1 MQVELL
7 GVFSEKHLNFSEK
20 RQLYGVQPVLI
31 LESGS
36 SILQAVKTG
45 NLVAVR
51 ELLSA
56 RAHRETDKFGRI
68 LRW

>member
-1 MQVELL
+1 M
-7 GVFSEKHLNFSEK
+7 
-20 RQLYGVQPVLI
+20 
-31 LESGS
+31 
-36 SILQAVKTG
+36 KTG

-68 LRW
+68 LR